1 MYSVLCDF
9 CPVVYLV
16 LQAKEDNELVQS
28 ILDALHHH
36 RVQHGV
42 AIASSLAALV
52 VPSISSAF
60 EQADHGLKPKV
71 KRSLSQRYTLRRSPR
86 PSPKNS
92 PHLSSRSVTDKLD
105 LEVPKHV
112 KKSRKRH
119 VLHLH

>member
-1 MYSVLCDF
+1 MH
-9 CPVVYLV
+9 LV
-16 LQAKEDNELVQS
+16 LQAKEDEAVVQS
-28 ILDALHHH
+28 ILEALHHH

-60 EQADHGLKPKV
+60 EKADHNLKPKV
-71 KRSLSQRYTLRRSPR
+71 KRSASLRYALRRSPR
-86 PSPKNS
+86 PSPMNS
-92 PHLSSRSVTDKLD
+92 PRLPSRSLTDKLD

-112 KKSRKRH
+112 RKSRKRR